1 MIDKMVA
8 ADRDPGDAAFERC
21 TRIMLN
27 IGSYLDK
34 ATPVRV
40 RCDTKPDNPKKIA
53 RLHDDPHVALFHAL
67 PEVYRMALP
76 PEQLLEGIGK
86 AKAA

>member
-1 MIDKMVA
+1 MVA

-40 RCDTKPDNPKKIA
+40 RCEPSPTTRRRSP

-67 PEVYRMALP
+67 PEVYRLALP
-76 PEQLLEGIGK
+76 SEQLLNGIAK
-86 AKAA
+86 PKAA